1 MTKFKT
7 LFSLTAVATAALLFT
22 SGCTTALGTGK
33 VVSVTERG
41 IGFKIAQAVANQTP
55 EVEFGFFSSTV
66 VLVPTS
72 TNADLKTPN
81 YANTFDFNQ
90 GGALSL
96 GIGESLA
103 TGNYQTAKANDTN
116 SVTSQPIIPK

>member
-1 MTKFKT
+1 MKK
-7 LFSLTAVATAALLFT
+7 LKSVLVLTAAVAALAIT
-22 SGCTTALGTGK
+22 PGCTTPLGTGK

-41 IGFKIAQAVANQTP
+41 IGFKVAQAVANQTP
-55 EVEFGFFSSTV
+55 EVMFGFFSSTV

-90 GGALSL
+90 GGALNL

-103 TGNYQTAKANDTN
+103 TGNYQTAKPDGTN
-116 SVTSQPIIPK
+116 TISSQPIIAK

>member
-1 MTKFKT
+1 MKTKIKSLIVCGVSLLSLLT
-7 LFSLTAVATAALLFT
+7 LPA
-22 SGCTTALGTGK
+22 CTTALGTGK

-41 IGFKIAQAVANQTP
+41 IGFKVAQAVANQTP
-55 EVEFGFFSSTV
+55 EVMFGFFSSTV

-90 GGALSL
+90 GGALNL

-103 TGNYQTAKANDTN
+103 TGNYQTAKPDGTN
-116 SVTSQPIIPK
+116 TISSQPIIPK

>member
-1 MTKFKT
+1 MKK
-7 LFSLTAVATAALLFT
+7 LKAVGFIAAIAALAFFT
-22 SGCTTALGTGK
+22 PGCTTALGTGK

-41 IGFKIAQAVANQTP
+41 IGFKVAQAVANQTP
-55 EVEFGFFSSTV
+55 EVTFGFFSSTV

-81 YANTFDFNQ
+81 YGNTFDFNQ
-90 GGALSL
+90 GGALNL

-103 TGNYQTAKANDTN
+103 TGNFQTAKANETN
-116 SVTSQPIIPK
+116 AITSQPIIPK

>member
-1 MTKFKT
+1 MKKIKSV
-7 LFSLTAVATAALLFT
+7 LLIGAALAAIAFT
-22 SGCTTALGTGK
+22 PGCTTALGTGK

-41 IGFKIAQAVANQTP
+41 IGFKVAQAVANQTP
-55 EVEFGFFSSTV
+55 EVMFGFFSSTV

-90 GGALSL
+90 GGVMNL